1 MSVECPADIFEKFRE
16 SYGSSVRPDADGII
30 FLYEAMEKGLN
41 FTGHAWLH
49 LPDLDDK
56 AFGDW
61 EEFERWCEDIRLNL
75 MWKLVSEE
83 EYYDICE
90 NSTPK
95 EHFKSKDAIKHKI
108 TSVLCNPN
116 ANDTDHVMCVEI
128 ESKDERLLLI
138 FNDSDAWSFGYGD
151 SVSVVKSIDELTPEE
166 GFHPLKSNS

>member
-1 MSVECPADIFEKFRE
+1 MKVECPAEIYKQFND
-16 SYGSSVRPDADGII
+16 SCGCSVRPDADGII
-30 FLYEAMEKGLN
+30 FLYEAMGKGLN
-41 FTGHAWLH
+41 FSGHAWLH

-75 MWKLVSEE
+75 MWKLVGEE
-83 EYYDICE
+83 EYYDICG

-116 ANDTDHVMCVEI
+116 TNDTDHVMCLEI
-128 ESKDERLLLI
+128 KSKGDHLLLV
-138 FNDSDAWSFGYGD
+138 FHDSSAWTLGYGD
-151 SVSVVKSIDELTPEE
+151 SVSVFKSIDELTPEE
-166 GFHPLKSNS
+166 GFHPLKVG